1 MMTPNKPYILRALYE
16 WIADNNMIPHINV
29 DATRQNLKIPQQF
42 VKDGQ
47 ITLNLSTTAV
57 HNLQMTNFAV
67 TFGARFSGTPMQVY
81 IPIGAISAIYARE
94 TGEGMMFDTYDSD
107 GDDDGNGSPPAADG
121 KPILKI
127 VK

>member
-16 WIADNNMIPHINV
+16 WIADNNMVPHINV
-29 DATRQNLKIPQQF
+29 DATRENLKIPQQF

-47 ITLNLSTTAV
+47 IVLNISTTAAQ
-57 HNLQMTNFAV
+57 NLQMTNSAI

-81 IPIGAISAIYARE
+81 VPIGAVSAIYARE
-94 TGEGMMFDTYDSD
+94 TGEGMMFDTYD
-107 GDDDGNGSPPAADG
+107 GDDSDDGGNDNPPDD
-121 KPILKI
+121 KPKLTI